1 WGLYDMSG
9 NVWEWCEDDWHDSYA
24 GAPDDGTAWIDNDN
38 RSRTK
43 KCLRGGSWY
52 ASLSFCRSAVRVRNI
67 PDSHSHIIG
76 FRVAC
81 VSPGL

>member
-1 WGLYDMSG
+1 MSG

-38 RSRTK
+38 RSQSR
-43 KCLRGGSWY
+43 KCLRGGSWDY
-52 ASLSFCRSAVRVRNI
+52 GPNYRRSAIRCGCSPNYHVSNL
-67 PDSHSHIIG
+67 G

>member
-1 WGLYDMSG
+1 LYDMSG

-38 RSRTK
+38 RSQSG
-43 KCLRGGSWY
+43 KCLRGGSWSY
-52 ASLSFCRSAVRVRNI
+52 FPCFCRSAIRGRDYPVNHY
-67 PDSHSHIIG
+67 SNSG

>member
-1 WGLYDMSG
+1 M
-9 NVWEWCEDDWHDSYA
+9 EWCEDDWHDSYA

-38 RSRTK
+38 RSQSR
-43 KCLRGGSWY
+43 KCLRGGSWIVIPNC
-52 ASLSFCRSAVRVRNI
+52 CRSADRFGFY
-67 PDSHSHIIG
+67 PDDHYGYYGG

>member
-1 WGLYDMSG
+1 
-9 NVWEWCEDDWHDSYA
+9 CEDDWHDSYA

-38 RSRTK
+38 RSQSR
-43 KCLRGGSWY
+43 KCLRGGSWGVIPNY
-52 ASLSFCRSAVRVRNI
+52 CRSAYRGGNFPVIHYYV
-67 PDSHSHIIG
+67 IG